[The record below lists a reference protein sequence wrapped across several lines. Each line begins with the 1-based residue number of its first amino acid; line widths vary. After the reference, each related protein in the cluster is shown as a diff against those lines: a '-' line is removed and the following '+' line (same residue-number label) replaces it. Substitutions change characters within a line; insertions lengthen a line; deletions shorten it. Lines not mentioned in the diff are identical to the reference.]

1 MKEIVIRCIDIAY
14 AEKVQN
20 KLFELGC
27 EWLESGKNIFHP
39 NGGNGYNIWVA
50 NGIMKWTA
58 ERDYP
63 LDLPE
68 CCIQYELNGDKLTPT
83 ETLLQVRHRISA
95 LSKFK
100 EMKIVTDNQV
110 LCEKV
115 QEKLFSLGYR
125 WKIGGKEIQHWGAY
139 SLFTD
144 VNGLI
149 QFHQLKYDHD
159 ADTTPEYIFDETSG
173 NFTIK
178 SN

>member
-1 MKEIVIRCIDIAY
+1 MKSIVIQCRDTSY

-27 EWLESGKNIFHP
+27 EWQESGKNIFHP
-39 NGGNGYNIWVA
+39 CRGDGYTIWVV
-50 NGIMKWTA
+50 NGVIQWSKLTG
-58 ERDYP
+58 YT
-63 LDLPE
+63 LLPE
-68 CCIQYELNGDKLTPT
+68 DCLCYELNGDKLTPT
-83 ETLLQVRHRISA
+83 ETPMQVRHRISA

-100 EMKIVTDNQV
+100 EMKIMTDNQI

-159 ADTTPEYIFDETSG
+159 VDTTPEYIFDETSG